1 MKKPD
6 YFQESLDYL
15 SKKDVKLSILIETH
29 QDFDFGRDKTALE
42 SLLGSIVSQQISV
55 KAAASIWQRILG
67 LVGEITTEAIL
78 NTGTDKLRAC
88 GLSGRKA
95 QYFVNIAQHFQAH
108 SIHNECHWQ
117 RRQYSDIYDELI
129 QIKGVGPWT
138 IEMFGMFYLMEP
150 DIFPVKDIGIIRAI
164 NQLYSSG
171 EKDLEMGRIVEISN
185 QWRPYRTSASLLLWR
200 SVDN

>member
-15 SKKDVKLSILIETH
+15 SKKDDKLSILIEIH
-29 QDFDFGRDKTALE
+29 QDLDFGRDKTALE
-42 SLLGSIVSQQISV
+42 SLLGSITSQQISI
-55 KAAASIWQRILG
+55 KAAASIWQKIIN

-78 NTGTDKLRAC
+78 NTGTDKLRTC

-95 QYFVNIAQHFQAH
+95 QYFVNIAQHFQTH

-117 RRQYSDIYDELI
+117 CRQYSDIYDELI

-150 DIFPVKDIGIIRAI
+150 DIFPLKDIGIIRAI
-164 NQLYSSG
+164 NRLYSDG
-171 EKDLEMGRIVEISN
+171 NIELEVSRIIEISN
-185 QWRPYRTSASLLLWR
+185 NWKPYRTAASLFLWC
-200 SVDN
+200 SIDN